1 MAGYDVTAMNYFANS
16 RIEECI
22 ARIPTRR
29 KCMSRSVV
37 IFFLSILV
45 VVVPMA
51 GQAGELFAKEIEK
64 RNMEIVRQTHVNL
77 AAG

>member
-1 MAGYDVTAMNYFANS
+1 
-16 RIEECI
+16 
-22 ARIPTRR
+22 
-29 KCMSRSVV
+29 MSRSVV